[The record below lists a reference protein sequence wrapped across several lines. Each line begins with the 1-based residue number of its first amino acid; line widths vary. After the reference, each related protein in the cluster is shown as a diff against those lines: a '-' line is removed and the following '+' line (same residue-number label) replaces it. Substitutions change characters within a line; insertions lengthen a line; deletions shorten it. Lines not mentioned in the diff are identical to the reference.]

1 MSNQNRFTSGNFSQG
16 SGGSFYPAHPSPVHQ
31 AQAGELGWAGAQYYA
46 NTQWQQQASQ
56 LGLRSREQ
64 EMEADAIMRD
74 FYQQVDRTDHHVRDQ
89 GQRVTVLET
98 ATTTLLESQANAQ
111 KRVQAL
117 ANGITQQEELL
128 AQRSAK
134 VYAPLQ
140 FNSHN

>member
-1 MSNQNRFTSGNFSQG
+1 MQYQHNLGG
-16 SGGSFYPAHPSPVHQ
+16 SGANQFAGTHQPGQQYRYQ
-31 AQAGELGWAGAQYYA
+31 AQEEKKGWWSKVLG
-46 NTQWQQQASQ
+46 S
-56 LGLRSREQ
+56 SEREK
-64 EMEADAIMRD
+64 ADAIMRD